1 MTQGFAAVNHR
12 GEILIKTVSD
22 TRRAAMVN
30 WLVSEARIMVMQTDT
45 DEEIAKGFLELAGK
59 RGLALI
65 EPVTIA
71 ISSTPREAP
80 NG

>member
-30 WLVSEARIMVMQTDT
+30 WLVAEGRVIVFQTDT
-45 DEEIAKGFLELAGK
+45 DEDIEKSFLELAGK

-71 ISSTPREAP
+71 ISSPDQ
-80 NG
+80 GGK